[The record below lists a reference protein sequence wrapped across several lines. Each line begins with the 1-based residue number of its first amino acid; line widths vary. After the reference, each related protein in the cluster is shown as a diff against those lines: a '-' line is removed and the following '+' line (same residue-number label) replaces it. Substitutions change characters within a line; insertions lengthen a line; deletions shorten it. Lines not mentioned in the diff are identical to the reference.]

1 MKEPSVSTLLGN
13 LNSLRFRLAIGFAL
27 IGILTSAMA
36 TTLSYLQARNN
47 LFQEKQDKLLAIVSN
62 AALQISG
69 DDHSLLRSPADM
81 ETEIYQEL
89 QRKSFAIAGTDDE
102 ILYVYTMRKNEQGD
116 IYFVLD
122 AGHEPESTF
131 DEYEPGEI
139 GLVYEDPS
147 GLLLKNFDA
156 LDKPIVEPDFYTDEF
171 GTYLTAYAP
180 IYTSDGAVD
189 SIMGVDILA
198 QDIVAQQMEFFNT
211 FILLF
216 ALSASVSAL
225 IGWFSGSLISK
236 PVLDLANI
244 AANIKSTSDKIKIRT
259 GIKEVGQ
266 LVKSF
271 NNMIG
276 SLRENEERLQQQANV
291 LDLQNEELQTSLQR
305 LDKRANQFKAI
316 TQIVSAT
323 SSLESLQ
330 TLLPRTTDVISEQFG
345 FYHAGIFLLDEKR
358 EFAVLR
364 AANSTGGRRM
374 LERGHK
380 LKVGQTGIVG
390 FVTAAG
396 VPRIALDVGADA
408 TFFGNPDLPDTRSEM
423 ALPLRIA
430 GEVIGALDVQST
442 EPNAFQSED
451 IEVLTT
457 LANQVAIAIQ
467 NARSYETM
475 QALTEKAQKASA
487 ASLQDAWRTLQTQED
502 FVGYRVSDEG
512 LTPLT
517 QPVSSAQI
525 KKAVNSKETVA
536 ETGEIATL
544 AIPIRLRD
552 EVIGVM
558 DIRVPDRHEWDPDE
572 VDVAEAVAERLS
584 LALETSLLLRS
595 TQRRAEIE
603 RITADI
609 SGRIGA
615 TTQFNSIL
623 KTAAEELSRVLGGSE
638 VLVQIQ
644 PEAISDLG
652 K

>member
-81 ETEIYQEL
+81 ETDIYQEL

-189 SIMGVDILA
+189 SIIGVDILA
-198 QDIVAQQMEFFNT
+198 QDIVAQQMEFFNA

-244 AANIKSTSDKIKIRT
+244 AANTKSTSDKIKIRT

-305 LDKRANQFKAI
+305 LDKRANQFEAI

-345 FYHAGIFLLDEKR
+345 FYHAGIFLLDAKR

-364 AANSTGGRRM
+364 AANSIGGRRM

-408 TFFGNPDLPDTRSEM
+408 TFFDNPDLPDTRSEM

>member
-81 ETEIYQEL
+81 ETDIYQEL